1 MTGPLAPI
9 GRAVSSAAL
18 FVPSHV
24 RWKIVAPYIVLTLLV
39 AAAGT
44 FIATR
49 FVTGSLEDRFD
60 NQLAEAARVASD
72 SMVRQERDHLT
83 LVRSMAFT
91 VGVPEATAA
100 GDSDALRRL
109 VEPIAANE
117 RLEYVEVVGLDGNR
131 VLRLHL
137 QDANRLTYESI
148 GGSSAWATCRSCR
161 VF

>member
-1 MTGPLAPI
+1 MTGPLAD
-9 GRAVSSAAL
+9 RTAVSSAAL
-18 FVPSHV
+18 FPSHV
-24 RWKIVAPYIVLTLLV
+24 RWKIVAPYIVSTLV
-39 AAAGT
+39 AAGT

-49 FVTGSLEDRFD
+49 FVTALTPFD

-91 VGVPEATAA
+91 VVVPEATAA

-117 RLEYVEVVGLDGNR
+117 RLEYVEVVAGWQPRPGL
-131 VLRLHL
+131 H
-137 QDANRLTYESI
+137 
-148 GGSSAWATCRSCR
+148 
-161 VF
+161 